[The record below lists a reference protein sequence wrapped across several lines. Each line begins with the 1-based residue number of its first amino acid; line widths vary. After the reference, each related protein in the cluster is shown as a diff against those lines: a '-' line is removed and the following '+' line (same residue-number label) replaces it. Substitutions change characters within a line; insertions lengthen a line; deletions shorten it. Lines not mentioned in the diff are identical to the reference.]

1 MGSTVRKIRRVLPEE
16 KVHSRV
22 VVKVNEERLSEILE
36 TASLK
41 NMPLEERRREA
52 NKPLYLVRYE

>member
-1 MGSTVRKIRRVLPEE
+1 MGSNVRKTRKILPEE
-16 KVHSRV
+16 KVHSSV

-41 NMPLEERRREA
+41 NMSLEERRREA